1 VDQRQK
7 TPPRAW
13 GRPLKIP
20 AALWRPGNTPT
31 GVGKTPQSD
40 VCFVVRRKHPHGR
53 GEDKRGSACEA
64 TSMETPPRAW
74 GRQLLTLAR
83 LPGNRNTPTGVGKT
97 PLGAWILAI
106 RRKHPHGRGEDQSD
120 TTEGFLIAETPPRAW
135 GRHKWI
141 KPSLDHIRNTPTG
154 VGKTSTKSWRPTT
167 RKKHP
172 HGRGEDDRPSCPSV
186 SKLETPPR
194 AWGRHFGSCHAG
206 TDSRN
211 TPTGVG
217 KTFAARHAGS

>member
-1 VDQRQK
+1 MLSRPSFATNLRTSEARSRCGDVGAIYRSPRPLLAVHIHGRGEKQLCFRDVDQRQK

-97 PLGAWILAI
+97 FTAS
-106 RRKHPHGRGEDQSD
+106 QSD
-120 TTEGFLIAETPPRAW
+120 
-135 GRHKWI
+135 
-141 KPSLDHIRNTPTG
+141 
-154 VGKTSTKSWRPTT
+154 
-167 RKKHP
+167 
-172 HGRGEDDRPSCPSV
+172 
-186 SKLETPPR
+186 LE
-194 AWGRHFGSCHAG
+194 
-206 TDSRN
+206 
-211 TPTGVG
+211 
-217 KTFAARHAGS
+217 